1 MDATLLFNQL
11 VEEIRVDEAA
21 LQEKKDLV
29 RLLKKRLEKARVG
42 GVEFGTPTVIAH
54 EPTLVQM
61 VGHALPDLGQGE
73 FVVGDVAAVMK
84 TKGFAL
90 PDKPNGRI
98 TTILSRLQ
106 ATGDLERTF
115 TGGGN
120 VPHRYKRVTVVAL
133 ANPAHEE
140 APVSAT

>member
-11 VEEIRVDEAA
+11 LDEIRIDEAA

-29 RLLKKRLEKARVG
+29 RLLKKRLENGRAG
-42 GVEFGTPTVIAH
+42 GAVFGVPTAIAQP
-54 EPTLVQM
+54 PTLVQM
-61 VGHALPDLGQGE
+61 VEHALPDLAQRE
-73 FVVGDVAAVMK
+73 FVVSDVAAVMK

-98 TTILSRLQ
+98 TTVLSRMQ

-133 ANPAHEE
+133 ANPALKE